1 MLFGRIVATLPMP
14 VVLFLLCAISAQ
26 AQDGQGWLSL
36 ARTYAKENKR
46 PEALEAARKAEALGA
61 ADPKV
66 LQGLAD
72 FYAVLVPDPPKA
84 AELGERYAEKAP
96 QDRTA
101 WRRLASFCLQ
111 AGLTDRAI
119 AAGTRGLS
127 ADDSPELHRIL
138 GAAYMQRRDWANA
151 ASQMSEVVK
160 LNPYSE
166 QARFELARVY
176 LVQQDFPSAARVLE
190 NARKTFDKSAQIELA
205 LGVAYYGQRK
215 FSEAV
220 QQFLK
225 TMDLAPDV
233 PQPYLFVGRILDQ
246 ATDRVPELT
255 RRFAEFERQNPESYL
270 GYFLH
275 AKALVAQLPPS
286 GFPAE
291 AQSALDLVRKSL
303 ALKEDEAE
311 SHYLAGVLL
320 ERKREFATA
329 ATELERSVQLKANDA
344 AAHYRLARVYDR
356 LGRRDDAEKQ
366 RALHEKLSEE
376 EKAPARN
383 PAAGLL
389 K

>member
-1 MLFGRIVATLPMP
+1 MP
-14 VVLFLLCAISAQ
+14 VLLLLLWATSPLQ
-26 AQDGQGWLSL
+26 ANANVRQPENAQGWLSL
-36 ARTYAKENKR
+36 AREYAKDKK
-46 PEALEAARKAEALGA
+46 PDQAIEAARKAETLGA
-61 ADPKV
+61 GDPGILKS
-66 LQGLAD
+66 LAD
-72 FYAVLVPDPPKA
+72 FYATLVPDPPKA

-101 WRRLASFCLQ
+101 WRRLATFCLQ
-111 AGLTDRAI
+111 SGLTDRAI
-119 AAGTRGLS
+119 ATGTRGL
-127 ADDSPELHRIL
+127 AVDDGPELRRIL
-138 GAAYMQRRDWANA
+138 GAAYMQRRDFANA

-160 LNPYSE
+160 LNPYDE
-166 QARFELARVY
+166 QAHFELARLY
-176 LVQQDFPSAARVLE
+176 LVQQDFRSAARVLE

-220 QQFLK
+220 QQFLR

-233 PQPYLFVGRILDQ
+233 QQPYVFLGRIMDH
-246 ATDRVPELT
+246 ATDRLPELT
-255 RRFAEFERQNPESYL
+255 ARFADFERRNSESYL
-270 GYFLH
+270 GYLLH
-275 AKALVAQLPPS
+275 AKALVEQLPPS

-291 AQSALDLVRKSL
+291 AQTALDLVQKSL
-303 ALKEDEAE
+303 ALKDDEAE

-320 ERKREFATA
+320 ERKREFAKA
-329 ATELERSVQLKANDA
+329 ATELERSIQLNANESG
-344 AAHYRLARVYDR
+344 AHYRLARVYDR
-356 LGRRDDAEKQ
+356 LGRREEAEQQ